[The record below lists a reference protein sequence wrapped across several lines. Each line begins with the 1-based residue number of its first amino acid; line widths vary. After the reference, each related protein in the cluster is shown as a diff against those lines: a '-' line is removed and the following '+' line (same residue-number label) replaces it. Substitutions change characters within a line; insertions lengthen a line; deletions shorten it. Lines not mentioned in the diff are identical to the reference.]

1 VACAVGERW
10 SDTIKLDELAA
21 PTDVTTLNAT
31 VSAHGLLPKLGGG
44 TTNYL
49 RADGTWAQPAGGGG
63 GGTSSGLVISEATSI
78 GGAMS
83 CYFVESSTLG

>member
-1 VACAVGERW
+1 
-10 SDTIKLDELAA
+10 
-21 PTDVTTLNAT
+21 
-31 VSAHGLLPKLGGG
+31 VSRHGLLPKLGGG

-63 GGTSSGLVISEATSI
+63 GGAESGLVIAEATAL

-83 CYFVESSTLG
+83 CYFVEASTLG